1 MSKKHWK
8 VVDVISMTLAVLAI
22 IGGGY
27 MVESGDDGMIPDLV
41 GAVIVGAGIA
51 TLFPASRRYLS
62 KIVDA
67 LQGLPNK
74 DD

>member
-8 VVDVISMTLAVLAI
+8 VVDVIRMTLAVLAI

-67 LQGLPNK
+67 LPGLPNK